1 MCFFS
6 NLKEKYSIFSSTFWV
21 WRDHLFGEQ
30 VHSSEEIIPCR
41 RIIQYLHNM
50 CQSFTGVFL
59 THVATTVGT
68 NSVIAFLPETSRE
81 DVMAVAKLSC
91 PWATCLQR
99 IDARK
104 MPQRLLRGVTLVLL
118 HLQEKGV
125 FPLTQDLL
133 PSASRHAEAW
143 GPG

>member
-1 MCFFS
+1 
-6 NLKEKYSIFSSTFWV
+6 
-21 WRDHLFGEQ
+21 
-30 VHSSEEIIPCR
+30 
-41 RIIQYLHNM
+41 M

-81 DVMAVAKLSC
+81 DVMAVAKLSW

-125 FPLTQDLL
+125 FPLTQNCFQVLAGMQRHGALAKL
-133 PSASRHAEAW
+133 PALEAAAETLTQSS
-143 GPG
+143 